1 MMYKIE
7 NDLAPTH
14 MKEMFV
20 KTSDL
25 HTYSTRSA
33 TSGGFHPPHR
43 KLNIGKASFSYRGA
57 HVWNQLPVEIRGAQS
72 LENFQNSLKTSFKKD
87 FRCSKYFF
95 STFFFPFCGVCGLS
109 RQSLEML
116 YKILSSTF

>member
-1 MMYKIE
+1 MRELIEFDTASLMYKIE

-43 KLNIGKASFSYRGA
+43 KLNIGKASFSYRCA

-87 FRCSKYFF
+87 FRYCK
-95 STFFFPFCGVCGLS
+95 
-109 RQSLEML
+109 
-116 YKILSSTF
+116 

>member
-1 MMYKIE
+1 MTIANVKHENTDHAKLLKDLDWLNVPELIEFDTASLMYKIE

-20 KTSDL
+20 KTSD

-33 TSGGFHPPHR
+33 TSGGFHPPQR

-57 HVWNQLPVEIRGAQS
+57 HVWNQLPVEIRG
-72 LENFQNSLKTSFKKD
+72 
-87 FRCSKYFF
+87 
-95 STFFFPFCGVCGLS
+95 GLS
-109 RQSLEML
+109 
-116 YKILSSTF
+116 LSKTFIIV